1 MAPPSRIPKNLW
13 NLPPPDQH
21 ISSMSD
27 RPTRTAKPGADEPLA
42 SRERDLPSARDA
54 SDPVRAFLDQVA
66 RTAPPEPGAGRGR
79 LIFSMDATA
88 SREPT
93 WDQACQV
100 QGQMF
105 LETAALGGLDVQLVY
120 YRGFNECKASRWVDN
135 PSDLVRLMTGVFCL
149 AGKTKIRRVLQHAV
163 RETERKRVTA
173 LVFVGDAF
181 EEDLD
186 EVGEIA
192 GQLGMLGVRAFLFQ
206 EGHKPEAERAFRHIA
221 ALTKGAHCRFDSG
234 SPDQLRELLGA
245 VAAYAAGGR
254 RALSDLSKRSG
265 RAVKLIASQVG

>member
-1 MAPPSRIPKNLW
+1 MNNRPTKTGKPEVGRTQTPRDDGLPSERASRDAVQQFLNQVAQT
-13 NLPPPDQH
+13 PPPN
-21 ISSMSD
+21 I
-27 RPTRTAKPGADEPLA
+27 GE
-42 SRERDLPSARDA
+42 
-54 SDPVRAFLDQVA
+54 
-66 RTAPPEPGAGRGR
+66 GRGR

-105 LETAALGGLDVQLVY
+105 LETAALGGLDVQLNY
-120 YRGFNECKASRWVDN
+120 YRGFNECKSSRWVDN
-135 PSDLVRLMTGVFCL
+135 PSDLVRLMTSVSCL
-149 AGKTKIRRVLQHAV
+149 AGKTKISRVLQHAV
-163 RETERKRVTA
+163 NETGKKRVNA

-186 EVGEIA
+186 DVGEIA
-192 GQLGMLGVRAFLFQ
+192 GQLGMLGARAFIFQ

-221 ALTKGAHCRFDSG
+221 TLTKGAHCRFDAN

-254 RALSDLSKRSG
+254 RALADLSRRSSS
-265 RAVKLIASQVG
+265 AVKLIAGQVS

>member
-1 MAPPSRIPKNLW
+1 
-13 NLPPPDQH
+13 LPEKQ
-21 ISSMSD
+21 
-27 RPTRTAKPGADEPLA
+27 AEQ
-42 SRERDLPSARDA
+42 
-54 SDPVRAFLDQVA
+54 DPVQQFLRQVA
-66 RTAPPEPGAGRGR
+66 RTPPPKPGEGRGR
-79 LIFSMDATA
+79 LVFSMDATA
-88 SREPT
+88 SREPS

-100 QGQMF
+100 QGEMF

-149 AGKTKIRRVLQHAV
+149 AGKTKIRRVLQHAIK
-163 RETERKRVTA
+163 ETESKKVAA

-186 EVGEIA
+186 EVGEVA
-192 GQLGMLGVRAFLFQ
+192 GKLGMLGVPAFLFQ
-206 EGHKPEAERAFRHIA
+206 EGYKPEAERAFRHIA
-221 ALTKGAHCRFDSG
+221 MLTKGAHCRFDAS

-254 RALSDLSKRSG
+254 RALADLSRRSG
-265 RAVKLIASQVG
+265 SAVKLIASQLG